1 MTLAAGARL
10 GPYEILSRLGAGGMG
25 EVYRARDTRLGRDVA
40 IKILPSSYS
49 SDPDRLRRFEQEAR
63 AAGLLSHPNI
73 TAIYDVGTHEGSPYL
88 VTELLEGETLRHR
101 MAAGAMA
108 SRRATELALQA
119 ARGLAAAH
127 DKGIVHRDLKPE
139 NIFVTRDGR
148 LKILDFGLAKLIR
161 PEPSGSA
168 ATEPGVVLGT
178 FGYMSPEQVRGRSA
192 DARSDVFSLGAIL
205 YEMLTGQR
213 AFHGDSAAST
223 MSAILMREPPEL
235 STTNRKVHPGLERIV
250 RHCLEKS
257 PEERFHSAHDLAFDL
272 EALTSV
278 STPATAVVDL
288 GWRRRWKKPVTAAS
302 LVLAGALAGF
312 LARAGSSHAPA
323 SPAYERVTSRLG
335 GAFAARFANDG
346 HTIVYSSSSGGS
358 PYRIFSTRPGAGEP
372 VDLGLP
378 DGDLLD
384 VSSTGEMA
392 ISIGRRESGRG
403 AGTLARVPLGGGA
416 PRALLEGV
424 TIADWSGDGTRIGI
438 VRSVGGKTTLEFPPG
453 HVLYE
458 TGAEIP
464 FMRLSP
470 GGESAFA
477 EQGPDHRFS
486 INLIDGSG
494 RKITLSKDWLYVGGV
509 AWTPD
514 GSEIWFAGRRA
525 AGKDALY
532 AVDPSGHERLV
543 RLEAGSLFLHDIAD
557 DGRVLLSDYLFSRG
571 VAVLAPGESLE
582 RDLTWQ
588 DLPWVDAI
596 SADGRSVLFEEREQ
610 GGARTGALYLRRVD
624 GSPPVH
630 LGDGAGIGISPDG
643 RWVLS
648 QMEETG
654 GQKRFLL
661 LPTGQGLARAVE
673 HRDVGTSPWGAFFPD
688 GNRILFLAERGSGKA
703 GDGLGLFSQAIGEGG
718 VEAICPGGLFP
729 GPVAISPDGRSVA
742 AIGANDRIILCR
754 LDGSTPRLLPGAG
767 GNEIPIVWSSDGRS
781 LYVYRRNEL
790 PARIV
795 RIDVETGRREPWKEI
810 APADRTGLDRID
822 TVRMTPDGRAYA
834 YGYTRILG
842 SLQVVKNLR

>member
-25 EVYRARDTRLGRDVA
+25 EVYRARDSRLGRDVA
-40 IKILPSSYS
+40 VKILPSSYS
-49 SDPDRLRRFEQEAR
+49 SDADRLRRFEQESK
-63 AAGLLSHPNI
+63 AAGLLNHPNI
-73 TAIYDVGTHEGSPYL
+73 TAIYDVGTYENAPYI
-88 VTELLEGETLRHR
+88 VTELLEGETLRSR
-101 MAAGAMA
+101 LTAGAMP

-127 DKGIVHRDLKPE
+127 DKHIVHRDLKPE

-178 FGYMSPEQVRGRSA
+178 FGYMSPEQVRGRPA

-250 RHCLEKS
+250 RHCLEKN

-288 GWRRRWKKPVTAAS
+288 GWRRRWRKPLTAAG

-312 LARAGSSHAPA
+312 LARAGWSREPA
-323 SPAYERVTSRLG
+323 SPTYERVTSRLG
-335 GAFAARFANDG
+335 GSFAARFANDG
-346 HTIVYSSSSGGS
+346 HTIVYSSSRGGS
-358 PYRIFSTRPGAGEP
+358 PYRVFSSRPGAAEP

-424 TIADWSGDGTRIGI
+424 TLADWSGDGTRIAI
-438 VRSVGGKTTLEFPPG
+438 VRSLAGKTTLEFPPG
-453 HVLYE
+453 HALYE
-458 TGAEIP
+458 TTAEIP

-470 GGESAFA
+470 GGESAFV
-477 EQGPDHRFS
+477 EQGPDHRFTV
-486 INLIDGSG
+486 NLIDGSG
-494 RKITLSKDWLYVGGV
+494 RKSTVSKGWLRVGGV

-525 AGKDALY
+525 AGKEALY

-543 RLEAGSLFLHDIAD
+543 RLEAGSLFLHDIAE
-557 DGRVLLSDYLFSRG
+557 DGRVLLSDYEFSRG
-571 VAVLAPGESLE
+571 VAVLPPGESLE

-610 GGARTGALYLRRVD
+610 SGARTGALYLRRVD
-624 GSPPVH
+624 GSAPVH
-630 LGDGAGIGISPDG
+630 LGEGAGIGISPDG

-648 QMEETG
+648 HAEETG
-654 GQKRFLL
+654 GPPRLLL
-661 LPTGQGLARAVE
+661 LPTGQGLARALE
-673 HRDVGTSPWGAFFPD
+673 HRDVGSAPWGAFFPD
-688 GNRILFLAERGSGKA
+688 GNRILFLAARGGK
-703 GDGLGLFSQAIGEGG
+703 GGEGLGLYAQPIGEGALE
-718 VEAICPGGLFP
+718 VLCPAGLLP
-729 GPVAISPDGRSVA
+729 GPVAISPDGHSVA
-742 AIGANDRIILCR
+742 AIGADERIVICR
-754 LDGSTPRLLPGAG
+754 LDGSKPRLLSAAAAG
-767 GNEIPIVWSSDGRS
+767 EIPIVWSADGRS
-781 LYVYRRNEL
+781 VYVYRRNEL

-795 RIDVETGRREPWKEI
+795 RVDVETGRRETWKEI

-822 TVRMTPDGRAYA
+822 TIRMTPDGRAYA